1 MRTRNFLVIA
11 AVTLCALELSAAPRT
26 FVSAQSGADANPCNR
41 TLPCRSFTA
50 ALAVTDLN
58 GEVIVLDSGGYG
70 AATINQG
77 VSLISP
83 QGVHAGITTTGADG
97 IVVNAGDTAHVV
109 LRNLALTLNGQSNSA
124 GIHANT
130 VAALYVEGCTISG
143 YYWGVLFDPTTAGA
157 RLYVN
162 DSVIRRE
169 YGFMQYGIHVAGI
182 GLNLRAMIDST
193 QVYDASQ
200 AMYFQNAQAT
210 IRDCVAVG
218 DSTQYGYEADGQSGV
233 VISRSVAR
241 AFSYGYF
248 ANQSSVMLLT
258 RSLANLNGI
267 YGASAFDS
275 NIYVSESNFTQNY
288 QAVFGSA
295 SGAIR
300 TRGNNTAQQNS
311 NSNGVFTI
319 TYAAR

>member
-58 GEVIVLDSGGYG
+58 GEVIALDSGGYG

-109 LRNLALTLNGQSNSA
+109 LRNLALTLNGLSNSA

-157 RLYVN
+157 RLYVS

-193 QVYDASQ
+193 QVYAASQ
-200 AMYFQNAQAT
+200 GMYFQNAQAT

-218 DSTQYGYEADGQSGV
+218 DGGYGYEADGQSGV

-241 AFSYGYF
+241 AFSTGYITL
-248 ANQSSVMLLT
+248 QSSVMLLT

-267 YGASAFDS
+267 YGVSASEG
-275 NIYVSESNFTQNY
+275 NIYVSGSNFTQNY
-288 QAVFGSA
+288 QAVFASA

-319 TYAAR
+319 SYAAR